1 MKKMQYEVTICEVEN
16 GFVVRVGCKLF
27 AFANYEEMEME
38 LRAYA
43 HGEKTEL
50 TARIEKETPT
60 CEGGPPQEA
69 MPDPPSSR
77 SVRDGLARG

>member
-16 GFVVRVGCKLF
+16 GFIVRAGCKLF
-27 AFANYEEMEME
+27 AFAGYEEMEKE

-50 TARIEKETPT
+50 IAQIEKEAPPLAEAEAQDCLATPST
-60 CEGGPPQEA
+60 IGG
-69 MPDPPSSR
+69 
-77 SVRDGLARG
+77 SVARG